1 LAKTKS
7 YSKGSGSASNKR
19 LEELEEQLSKGISEG
34 KSAESLKKIQDAID
48 KINNN
53 LKKSIA
59 NIDEFSSGVQSLGVF
74 VGKSNKLFQAMNSLS
89 DGMSASM
96 KSISDVMSG
105 PALSGATNF
114 KKQVVKT
121 TDAYKGLGNAIAVN
135 TKKLVKQQITQSQ
148 YNQAILDGY
157 EDMEEQLD
165 RLQGQMEGMN
175 ATQLRSAQIV
185 KRTLENEKERLKAFA
200 AAAEKSKKNLE
211 GMGFALETVTST
223 GIPAMNELSGVI
235 TKAAEGGIG
244 LTLAFAALGAAIG
257 KIAYDLGFFGDKLG
271 TIASYDKKLAGLK
284 GQIEAINQQVT
295 LGIFGG
301 RNFVKESAILDFSNT
316 VTQMGIEFEAAS
328 RTALFGD
335 KLGGVGYGAAQLQM
349 AGISAETIA
358 TAMKDAASA
367 MGSNTTGKFGADVA
381 VLASRTGQ
389 TSEGIASISDTFMRL
404 DGVSKEV
411 SLNMQEGLRTMA
423 KQANVNLGSLM
434 EDVAEA
440 SKDALSY
447 QIKSGPALAQAATFA
462 QSLGVKFKT
471 IADAGKSMV
480 LNYKD
485 SIKAEMSLSAML
497 GKRVDLSQVRALF
510 AAGRPE
516 DALRALKAQGLNP
529 AQMNMFQQE
538 ALKNALGGMDLND
551 IQKIATRTGRTGGA
565 LGSEDVGKGNKKF
578 LETKMSAESSKAIG
592 TAVAQAMTE
601 VQKTLLE
608 SEAEKARQTAI
619 ENNTQ
624 GLKDLMNSLN
634 RTEMSKSIYTGIG
647 AAIPMLIGAALLAF
661 MGPRMLGKALTTALK
676 NAGIAGAGAA
686 NAAGATGSQFAGLKL
701 VGKHGNVHNAAGK
714 FVSKAEANAFKASQG
729 WVADKHGVMWAPKSP
744 QANAIMAAK
753 PGGLPMGT
761 APEGLPMGTTTSPVG
776 GASILSAAKPGVG
789 ARVGSNLK
797 AGVRGMGG
805 ILTAVFAAMEYKDRK
820 DAGQST
826 LQAGAGAAG
835 GAAGGLAGAAI
846 GAAISG
852 PLAPIGAL
860 VGGMVGYF
868 GGSSIADSLTGANE
882 PMVESQQNTELALTT
897 GQVAQAKASG
907 ELLSD
912 SAYSIEL
919 QKEMVAELG
928 LATTLLYEIAD
939 YNARGLFQSVNIDGK
954 KVMEALT
961 STSRKQFGVARNN
974 LTSTVVGR
982 K

>member
-1 LAKTKS
+1 MAKGTASSSSAQKRITQL
-7 YSKGSGSASNKR
+7 KEEQALLQQGSQAWNKIEATIEQIEKR
-19 LEELEEQLSKGISEG
+19 LTNSLSNME
-34 KSAESLKKIQDAID
+34 D
-48 KINNN
+48 
-53 LKKSIA
+53 
-59 NIDEFSSGVQSLGVF
+59 FSDSVASLGQF
-74 VGKSNKLFQAMNSLS
+74 IGKNNKLFETMNILADDMSSSMDSISQAMKHDLLN
-89 DGMSASM
+89 GAS
-96 KSISDVMSG
+96 K
-105 PALSGATNF
+105 F
-114 KKQVVKT
+114 KKEVFKT
-121 TDAYKGLGNAIAVN
+121 ADAYKNFGNTVASS
-135 TKKLVKQQITQSQ
+135 TKKLIRQQITTSQ
-148 YNQAILDGY
+148 YNQSVLDGY
-157 EDMEEQLD
+157 EDLEEQID
-165 RLQGQMEGMN
+165 RVEASIESLTGQSKQFAKETLGQLKN
-175 ATQLRSAQIV
+175 A
-185 KRTLENEKERLKAFA
+185 KERTEAFA

-211 GMGFALETVTST
+211 GMGFAIDTAAST
-223 GIPAMNELSGVI
+223 GIPAMNELGGVI
-235 TKAAEGGIG
+235 KSAAEGGMG
-244 LTLAFAALGAAIG
+244 LALAFAALGAALG
-257 KIAYDLGFFGDKLG
+257 KMAYDLGFVGDKLG

-284 GQIEAINQQVT
+284 GQIDAINQQVT

-608 SEAEKARQTAI
+608 SDAEKARQTAI
-619 ENNTQ
+619 ENNTA

-634 RTEMSKSIYTGIG
+634 RTEMAKSIYTGIG

-776 GASILSAAKPGVG
+776 GTSILSAAKPGVG